1 MKRKLFFLIDRLEI
15 KRSERISVTIL
26 LISILILNAVWSF
39 SEPALNDDQQY
50 YAELERIFDERSRKK
65 NLEHQAI
72 MARYEPIVPNV
83 LPEST
88 VQDTVPDTLQ
98 TDPED
103 GQISNGRKTLINI
116 NNATSEN
123 LQELPGI
130 GPSYAQRILEWIE
143 KNGEFTSKE
152 QLLEIRGIGEK
163 RLDNIKDLIEL

>member
-26 LISILILNAVWSF
+26 MGSLLILIAVWSF

-50 YAELERIFDERSRKK
+50 YAELERIFDERSRLKDI
-65 NLEHQAI
+65 EHQAI
-72 MARYEPIVPNV
+72 MARYEPVVPDA
-83 LPEST
+83 LPESAL
-88 VQDTVPDTLQ
+88 QDTVPDRLQ

-103 GQISNGRKTLINI
+103 GQLSSGRKILINI
-116 NNATSEN
+116 NNASAEK

-130 GPSYAQRILEWIE
+130 GPSYAQRILDWIE
-143 KNGEFTSKE
+143 KNGEFTTKE

-163 RLDNIKDLIEL
+163 RLDKIKDLIEL